1 MAEAEKKTPE
11 NAVSIDPETTEMLAV
26 AAAEGHTTAFFRAES
41 MKPCPIG
48 RAGSCCYVCYMG
60 PCRMVGKSYDTM
72 TGICGATP
80 QTISARNLARA
91 SAAGASAHSDH
102 GRDVVMTVLAVA
114 RGEAPGFELKDLDK
128 LMKVAKFMDID
139 TKGKTKEQVAEE
151 CALEALANWGR
162 QTGELTYLKRAP
174 KKRQEIWRKKGIAP
188 RGIDREIVET
198 LHRTTI
204 GTDQDPKS
212 LLMTA
217 LRVSLVDGWG
227 GAMLATDFT
236 DILFGTPKPI
246 SSRVSLNVLKEE
258 DVNVVVHGHE
268 PTLSN
273 LVVDACQDPEMI
285 EYAKTKGAKGIT
297 IAGLCC
303 TANEILMRRGIPS
316 AGSFLEQELAIL
328 TGTVDAM
335 VVDVQCIMEAL
346 QGLSEKIHTKL
357 ITTSRKAHIPGAT
370 HIEFD
375 EHHAWDAAKQ
385 IVRTAIDNYPNRK
398 RVKLPAKTSRG
409 SLMAGFSHEY
419 IEFMQGGRFRGSFR
433 PLNDAIMD
441 GRIMGVAGVIGCT
454 NPRVTEDFGHN
465 YIVEEFIKND
475 ILVVQTGCG
484 AVANAK
490 YGLLTPEAIEKAG
503 PGLREVCEAVGIP
516 PVLHMGSC
524 VDNSRILTVMTA
536 MVEEGGL
543 GDDISDLPVVGLA
556 PEWMSE
562 KAVCIA
568 GYFVAS
574 GCYVIC
580 GVDSP
585 VGDSKIVTGLINDFW
600 EEQVGGRLQ
609 FIPDE
614 KEMVAKS
621 IEHIKAKRRALKI
634 KEYEQGKFQKE
645 RVLLDMAARRALEAG
660 QGAHGMKAHNKL

>member
-1 MAEAEKKTPE
+1 MAEAESAKNE
-11 NAVSIDPETTEMLAV
+11 QAVSIDPATTELLAV
-26 AAAEGHTTAFFRAES
+26 AAAEGHTTAFSRAEA

-91 SAAGASAHSDH
+91 SSAGASAHSDH
-102 GRDVVMTVLAVA
+102 GRDVVFTVLAVA
-114 RGEAPGFELKDLDK
+114 RGEAPGYELKDLDK
-128 LMKVAKFMDID
+128 LMRVAKYMSID
-139 TKGKTKEQVAEE
+139 TTGKTKEKVAEE

-162 QTGELTYLKRAP
+162 QTGELTYLSRAP

-212 LLMTA
+212 LLMNA
-217 LRVSLVDGWG
+217 LKVSLVDGWG

-246 SSRVSLNVLKEE
+246 HSRSSLGVLRE
-258 DVNVVVHGHE
+258 DEVNVVVHGHE

-273 LVVDACQDPEMI
+273 MVVDACMDPELI
-285 EYAKTKGAKGIT
+285 EYAKSKGAKGIN

-346 QGLSEKIHTKL
+346 QGLSEKLHTKL
-357 ITTSRKAHIPGAT
+357 ITTSAKARIAGAT
-370 HIEFD
+370 HMQFD
-375 EHHAWDAAKQ
+375 EHHAWDVAKQ
-385 IVRTAIDNYPNRK
+385 IVRVAIDNYPNRK
-398 RVKLPAKTSRG
+398 RVKLPTKSNVG
-409 SLMAGFSHEY
+409 NMVAGFSHEY
-419 IEFMQGGRFRGSFR
+419 VEYMQGGRFRGSFR

-465 YIVEEFIKND
+465 YVVEEFIKND

-484 AVANAK
+484 AIASAK
-490 YGLLTPEAIEKAG
+490 YGLLTPEAIEHAG

-516 PVLHMGSC
+516 PVLHLGSC
-524 VDNSRILTVMTA
+524 VDNSRILTIMTA

-568 GYFVAS
+568 CYFVAS
-574 GCYVIC
+574 GAYVIC

-585 VGDSKIVTGLINDFW
+585 VGDSKIVTGLIDQFW
-600 EEQVGGRLQ
+600 TDEVGGKLH
-609 FIPDE
+609 FITDPKMMVE
-614 KEMVAKS
+614 KT
-621 IEHIKAKRRALKI
+621 IEHIKAKRKALKI
-634 KEYEQGKFQKE
+634 KEYERGKFQKE
-645 RVLLDMAARRALEAG
+645 RVLLDMAGRRALEAG
-660 QGAHGMKAHNKL
+660 QGGAQQPHKLF